1 MLIVCVAIW
10 SDMSVVCA
18 ISKVEEAPLS
28 VSEIRRYAATECVVL
43 HIPATKSSICKSCDW
58 LNGETWWDEFGLMW
72 GWARSWHGRNIV
84 KSVLEWSWDS
94 TGQRPCTTSGHPSN
108 SFQLGTQTQAAKSNI
123 ESWQRP
129 SRNKWTWANHVIPD
143 PPSFTSAAHL
153 APWTNH
159 HGCTMLLRSL
169 PRGRVARSC
178 PGTLAWHFRRSL
190 FRLFFGF
197 YDDFLDFF
205 THTHKPRNSM
215 PPSIGRS
222 QRRDTRN
229 LFLCWFFFVIK
240 GLSLW
245 AKDKRLFF
253 RHFCQSEISTF
264 ASSPGGLVH
273 QWWRSQFRLR
283 CRRWAWNCRWL
294 QKLRVQLFVARNS
307 VSQSFLK
314 LFFI

>member
-1 MLIVCVAIW
+1 MLLQNAW
-10 SDMSVVCA
+10 
-18 ISKVEEAPLS
+18 
-28 VSEIRRYAATECVVL
+28 VL
-43 HIPATKSSICKSCDW
+43 HIPATKSSICQSCDW
-58 LNGETWWDEFGLMW
+58 LNGETWWDEFGVMW

-84 KSVLEWSWDS
+84 KSVLERSWDS
-94 TGQRPCTTSGHPSN
+94 TGQSDHDRAQLAVLRNSEVADLLLTFLRWPCTTSCHSSN
-108 SFQLGTQTQAAKSNI
+108 SFQLGTQTQAAKSNV

-129 SRNKWTWANHVIPD
+129 SRNKWTWANHVIPHT
-143 PPSFTSAAHL
+143 PSFTSAAHL

-190 FRLFFGF
+190 FRLFFWF
-197 YDDFLDFF
+197 YDDFLDVF

-222 QRRDTRN
+222 QRRKTRN
-229 LFLCWFFFVIK
+229 LFLCWFFFFVIK

-253 RHFCQSEISTF
+253 
-264 ASSPGGLVH
+264 
-273 QWWRSQFRLR
+273 
-283 CRRWAWNCRWL
+283 
-294 QKLRVQLFVARNS
+294 
-307 VSQSFLK
+307 
-314 LFFI
+314 